1 MDFWPSAIL
10 GGLARAALIQLA
22 AVGVVAWLVRQHWP
36 RHPRECRWACVLIL
50 LQGWMIVPFS
60 LAIPW
65 CEPASPSPSA
75 QALQKMTYDTQGRP
89 GMLAGSLQVRP
100 GSHGTNGPIAASSPA
115 SYGPGYLLGS
125 PYRLGWVLLAAWLA
139 GAAGLA
145 SVLVFRIVRFR
156 CALPRLSVPPADWQ
170 AEWNELLCR
179 QGVRRR
185 LPLWVTWDVGPM
197 LCWLPGGPAVLVPA
211 DLWTRIPDDARRAVL
226 RHELAHY
233 RRGDPWKSLVVR
245 LLALP
250 QWFNPGAWWAVRM
263 FDQCGER
270 SCDQEAAGEV
280 AERLEFARALTQ
292 LAALRHPVPAAGACA
307 HSHPLVGRV
316 QWLLESPDVQIHSM
330 RKVVLLAAAVAMF
343 LVGAVRVELVAKAG
357 EATIESLQEK
367 ISQLERMGLKIHEQ
381 TLAFRG
387 KHKAMNEQVEATYTR
402 LKGLYT
408 SSDLPAAAR
417 EQLSALESGEEAR
430 QLEAVA
436 KAKDLGDGGLIVLAL
451 AAESDREALRR
462 KALAVALELGT
473 DGFVV
478 IRHAFENLSDAD
490 RIFLAQQ
497 GLKDLT
503 PERMLGTA
511 SIYAKSS
518 AAVQDAILEQAVQ
531 SKERMVLFSL
541 MGWQAKDD
549 PAAVTKLI
557 EKAATVAGD
566 EGLLALYAAART
578 GPPSHQI
585 VALKAAAAREQ
596 DGLPVVAAA
605 MKASAPEVRAE
616 VVRAAQA
623 IGGPVAEYTIQKALS
638 DPDESLRKA
647 AETAFAEAKLTEAA
661 QGK

>member
-1 MDFWPSAIL
+1 MDSWPLAIL

-22 AVGVVAWLVRQHWP
+22 AAGAVAWLVRQYWP
-36 RHPRECRWACVLIL
+36 RHPRECRLACVLIL
-50 LQGWMIVPFS
+50 LQGWMIFPLS

-65 CEPASPSPSA
+65 YEPASQSFAGQSLREMGSDSLGGP
-75 QALQKMTYDTQGRP
+75 L
-89 GMLAGSLQVRP
+89 MLARDLQVRP
-100 GSHGTNGPIAASSPA
+100 GSQGTNELIAASSPA
-115 SYGPGYLLGS
+115 GHGPGYFRGS
-125 PYRLGWVLLAAWLA
+125 PHRLGRVLLAAWLA

-145 SVLVFRIVRFR
+145 SVLALRIVRFR
-156 CALPRLSVPPADWQ
+156 CALPRLSVPSADWQ

-185 LPLWVTWDVGPM
+185 LPLWVTRNVGPM

-211 DLWTRIPDDARRAVL
+211 DLWTRIPGDARRAVL

-263 FDQCGER
+263 FGQCGER
-270 SCDQEAAGEV
+270 LCDQEAAGEA

-292 LAALRHPVPAAGACA
+292 LAALRHPVHAVGACA
-307 HSHPLVGRV
+307 HSHPLVCRV
-316 QWLLESPDVQIHSM
+316 QCLLESPDLEIPSM
-330 RKVVLLAAAVAMF
+330 RKVGLLSAAVAMF
-343 LVGAVRVELVAKAG
+343 LVGAVRVDLVAKAG

-367 ISQLERMGLKIHEQ
+367 LAQLDQMGLKVHEQ
-381 TLAFRG
+381 TQALKEQHQALG
-387 KHKAMNEQVEATYTR
+387 EQVEATYTR

-408 SSDLPAAAR
+408 ASDLPAAAR
-417 EQLSALESGEEAR
+417 EQLSALESGDEAR
-430 QLEAVA
+430 QLAAVA

-451 AAESDREALRR
+451 AAGSDRQSVRR
-462 KALAVALELGT
+462 KALESALELGT

-503 PERMLGTA
+503 PERMLGVA

-531 SKERMVLFSL
+531 SKQRMVLFSL

-549 PAAVTKLI
+549 SAAVTKLI
-557 EKAATVAGD
+557 AKAATVAGE
-566 EGLLALYAAART
+566 EGLLALYAAAKT
-578 GPPSHQI
+578 GQPGQQI
-585 VALKAAAAREQ
+585 IALKAAAARKQ

-605 MKASAPEVRAE
+605 MKAADPAVRAE
-616 VVRAAQA
+616 LVRAAQA
-623 IGGPVAEYTIQKALS
+623 IGGPVAEYAIQKALS

-647 AETAFAEAKLTEAA
+647 AEKALQDAKNAEAT